1 MTMDDITAMDMDA
14 SAIVTAMLSGGVDA
28 AATWSPNSLKILE
41 EDANATKLA
50 DNMTFSDKTVSLAS
64 WICMP
69 SYAETNKDVLV
80 KFTKALYKAMDFAS
94 NPDNYDEVAG
104 YVAQECGTDKESALA
119 QTGDGAWL
127 DSATLLKY
135 VGDGTIKGYYEVQ
148 QKNFIDNGDV
158 ESEVPVEDYVLFD
171 VMEEAGK

>member
-1 MTMDDITAMDMDA
+1 
-14 SAIVTAMLSGGVDA
+14 
-28 AATWSPNSLKILE
+28 
-41 EDANATKLA
+41 
-50 DNMTFSDKTVSLAS
+50 
-64 WICMP
+64 MP

-80 KFTKALYKAMDFAS
+80 KFTKALYKAMDFGS

-104 YVAQECGTDKESALA
+104 YVAQECGTDKE
-119 QTGDGAWL
+119 
-127 DSATLLKY
+127 LLKY

-148 QKNFIDNGDV
+148 HKNFIDNGDV

>member
-1 MTMDDITAMDMDA
+1 
-14 SAIVTAMLSGGVDA
+14 
-28 AATWSPNSLKILE
+28 
-41 EDANATKLA
+41 
-50 DNMTFSDKTVSLAS
+50 
-64 WICMP
+64 MP
-69 SYAETNKDVLV
+69 SYAEANKDVLV
-80 KFTKALYKAMDFAS
+80 KFTKALYKAMDFGS

-135 VGDGTIKGYYEVQ
+135 VGDGTIKGYHEVQ

>member
-1 MTMDDITAMDMDA
+1 
-14 SAIVTAMLSGGVDA
+14 
-28 AATWSPNSLKILE
+28 
-41 EDANATKLA
+41 
-50 DNMTFSDKTVSLAS
+50 
-64 WICMP
+64 MP

-119 QTGDGAWL
+119 L

-158 ESEVPVEDYVLFD
+158 ESEVPVDDYVLFD